1 MFDPAEFPEPTMI
14 SVNGVELEVF
24 EAGREHRG
32 RPIVLCHGWP
42 EHAFSWRHQM
52 PALADAGYHVIVPNQ
67 RGYGKSSKPSE
78 VTDYDVEHLT
88 GDLVA
93 LLDHFGYDHATFVG
107 HDWGA
112 MVVWWLALLHPERVD
127 RLVALSMSYMDR
139 GERPWVEAMEEMLG
153 DDFYFVD
160 FNRRPGVADAALE
173 ANTARFLR
181 NLYRKNVPI
190 AVTEPGNAMVSLAEA
205 DTPMGDPIMSDR
217 ELAVFVAAFESSG
230 FTSNINWYRNV
241 DRNWHLLA
249 DVDPIVR
256 QPALMIHGARD
267 LVARNDRLADVV
279 ADVTEIELDCGHW
292 IMDELPEETSQ
303 SRCERASRASR
314 MRSRTYSNSSPKSV
328 PGLQGLLDGELV
340 ERQEVLGQLVGHDL
354 VDDFVHL
361 VTRLGQRGR
370 RAAQP
375 DDAVAA
381 RRCAAA
387 VLRRPAADPCDGG
400 LAIAAIWP
408 PTTAGA
414 SRCWRLLTAPSWWLK
429 TATPTF
435 RSGRP
440 KGSTSAATS
449 S

>member
-24 EAGREHRG
+24 EVGREHRG

-67 RGYGKSSKPSE
+67 RGYGRSSKPSE

-190 AVTEPGNAMVSLAEA
+190 AVPEPGNAMVDLAEA
-205 DTPMGDPIMSDR
+205 DTPLGDPIMSDR

-249 DVDPIVR
+249 DVDPNID
-256 QPALMIHGARD
+256 QPALMIYGARD
-267 LVARNDRLADVV
+267 LVARNERLADVV
-279 ADVTEIELDCGHW
+279 PNVTEVELDCGHW
-292 IMDELPEETSQ
+292 IMDEMPDATN
-303 SRCERASRASR
+303 RAIL
-314 MRSRTYSNSSPKSV
+314 TW
-328 PGLQGLLDGELV
+328 L
-340 ERQEVLGQLVGHDL
+340 ERQSVVS
-354 VDDFVHL
+354 V
-361 VTRLGQRGR
+361 
-370 RAAQP
+370 
-375 DDAVAA
+375 AV
-381 RRCAAA
+381 
-387 VLRRPAADPCDGG
+387 
-400 LAIAAIWP
+400 
-408 PTTAGA
+408 
-414 SRCWRLLTAPSWWLK
+414 
-429 TATPTF
+429 
-435 RSGRP
+435 
-440 KGSTSAATS
+440 
-449 S
+449 